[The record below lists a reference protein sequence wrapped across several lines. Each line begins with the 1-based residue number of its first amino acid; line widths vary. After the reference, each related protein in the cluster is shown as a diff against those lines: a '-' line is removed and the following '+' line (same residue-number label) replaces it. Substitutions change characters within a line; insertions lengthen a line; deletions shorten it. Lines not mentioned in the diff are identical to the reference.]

1 MKKSVPLDEWVDI
14 GFFTDSDEK
23 ELIGQKRIKIAE
35 NLSKLSFQLD
45 TLPVKAAIDPRH
57 LLVDKVYSDNTK
69 TINLN

>member
-1 MKKSVPLDEWVDI
+1 MDEWVDI
-14 GFFTDSDEK
+14 GFFTDGDEK
-23 ELIGQKRIKIAE
+23 ELIGQKRIKIVE

>member
-1 MKKSVPLDEWVDI
+1 MDEWVDI
-14 GFFTDSDEK
+14 GFFTDRDEK
-23 ELIGQKRIKIAE
+23 ELIGQKRIKIVE
-35 NLSKLSFQLD
+35 NFSKLSFQLD

>member
-1 MKKSVPLDEWVDI
+1 MLKGQDLDAGI
-14 GFFTDSDEK
+14 C
-23 ELIGQKRIKIAE
+23 LKR

-45 TLPVKAAIDPRH
+45 TLPAKAAIDPRH

>member
-1 MKKSVPLDEWVDI
+1 MGRYW
-14 GFFTDSDEK
+14 FFTDGDEK
-23 ELIGQKRIKIAE
+23 ELIGQERIKIVE